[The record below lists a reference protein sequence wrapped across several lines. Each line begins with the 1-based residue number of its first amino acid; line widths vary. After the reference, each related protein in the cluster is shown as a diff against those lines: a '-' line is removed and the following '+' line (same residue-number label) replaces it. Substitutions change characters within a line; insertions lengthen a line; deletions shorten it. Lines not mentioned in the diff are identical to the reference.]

1 MGIISGSITMG
12 LTLGFLIGLKIKLG
26 MGFKEMKMENMEN
39 MDEHG
44 LIWVYGD
51 LAIKHDGL

>member
-12 LTLGFLIGLKIKLG
+12 LTLGFLIGLKIKLA

-44 LIWVYGD
+44 LIWV
-51 LAIKHDGL
+51 